1 MNARSLTVIL
11 VCLMTSFAGCVGEE
25 ARTAIDI
32 IEYTYETETR
42 IYDHNFT
49 EVLGSEIMT
58 RDWWHFNN
66 STSAVADLSFSYQK
80 SPLSDG
86 WVNIS
91 LVANDTMFF
100 YSNTSDMGGD
110 DFNNLTQEPLAS
122 NWTLTIHAKGSD
134 YTFQQGG
141 MFHDRYYLNMTVEYC
156 NQSW

>member
-66 STSAVADLSFSYQK
+66 STSAVADLSFPIK
-80 SPLSDG
+80 NPL
-86 WVNIS
+86 
-91 LVANDTMFF
+91 F
-100 YSNTSDMGGD
+100 
-110 DFNNLTQEPLAS
+110 LTV
-122 NWTLTIHAKGSD
+122 G
-134 YTFQQGG
+134 
-141 MFHDRYYLNMTVEYC
+141 
-156 NQSW
+156 